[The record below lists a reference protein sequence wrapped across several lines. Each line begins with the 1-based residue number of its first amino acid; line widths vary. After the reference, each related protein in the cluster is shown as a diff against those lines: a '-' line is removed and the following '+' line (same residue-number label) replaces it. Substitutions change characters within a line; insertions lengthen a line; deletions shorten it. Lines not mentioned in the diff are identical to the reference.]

1 MIRGLYTAVSGL
13 ITQEAKQQVITNNL
27 ANANTVGF
35 KKDDLAIKKF
45 DDVLI
50 ENYDKIQGG
59 KNVRNIIGSMSYGS
73 KIDETKTFFTQGM
86 LQQTDKTTDFAVDGR
101 GFFSVARTD
110 LNGNSETFYT
120 RDGHFHVNL
129 KGYLVNDN
137 GDNVLGRNL
146 NTGAVEPIY
155 VGRAQILLDGDN
167 NLLIDGNANYKFNMV
182 DFEDYNGG
190 YPSLKKVGDNLYSSE
205 NPIENGEIT
214 VKQNALEKS
223 NVNVVNEMVNMM
235 TVMRS
240 FESNQKIIQSMDETL
255 GKAVNE
261 VGVVR

>member
-27 ANANTVGF
+27 ANVNTVGF

-45 DDVLI
+45 DDVLL
-50 ENYDKIQGG
+50 ENYDKISGG
-59 KNVRNIIGSMSYGS
+59 KNVRNVIGGLSFGS

-86 LQQTDKTTDFAVDGR
+86 LQATDKPTDFAVDGR
-101 GFFSVARTD
+101 GFFTVSKTD
-110 LNGNSETFYT
+110 INGNSKTFYT
-120 RDGHFHVNL
+120 RDGHFHVDLN
-129 KGYLVNDN
+129 GYLVNDS
-137 GDNVLGRNL
+137 GYKVLGNNL
-146 NTGAVEPIY
+146 KTGNIEPIY
-155 VGRAQILLDGDN
+155 VGKAEFILDGNN
-167 NLLIDGNANYKFNMV
+167 NLLLDNTPAYKLNMIDFADSNQN
-182 DFEDYNGG
+182 
-190 YPSLKKVGDNLYSSE
+190 YPSLKKAGDNLYEGE
-205 NPIENGEIT
+205 NPVQSDDIV
-214 VKQNALEKS
+214 VKQKFLEKS
-223 NVNVVNEMVNMM
+223 NVNVINEMVNMM

>member
-27 ANANTVGF
+27 ANANTVGY
-35 KKDDLAIKKF
+35 KKDDLAVKKF
-45 DDVLI
+45 DDVLL
-50 ENYDKIQGG
+50 ENYDKISGG
-59 KNVRNIIGSMSYGS
+59 KNVRNEIGSLSFGS

-86 LQQTDKTTDFAVDGR
+86 LQQTDKTTDFAIDGG
-101 GFFSVARTD
+101 GFFTVSRPD
-110 LNGNSETFYT
+110 LNGNAENFYT

-129 KGYLVNDN
+129 EGYLVNDS
-137 GDNVLGRNL
+137 GYNVLGTNSM
-146 NTGAVEPIY
+146 TGNQEPIY
-155 VGRAQILLDGDN
+155 VGRAQILLDGSN
-167 NLLIDGNANYKFNMV
+167 NIILDENIAYKLNVV
-182 DFEDYNGG
+182 DFADANEN
-190 YPSLKKVGDNLYSSE
+190 YPSLRKAGDNLYTGE
-205 NPIENGEIT
+205 NPEQRDDIA
-214 VKQNALEKS
+214 VKQMTLEKS
-223 NVNVVNEMVNMM
+223 NVNVINEMVNMM

>member
-50 ENYDKIQGG
+50 ENYDKIAGS
-59 KNVRNIIGSMSYGS
+59 KNVRNIIGSLSFGS
-73 KIDETKTFFTQGM
+73 EIDETKTFFTQGM
-86 LQQTDKTTDFAVDGR
+86 LQNTEKATDFAIDGR

-110 LNGNSETFYT
+110 ANGNSETFYT
-120 RDGHFHVNL
+120 RDGHFHVNIQ
-129 KGYLVNDN
+129 GYLVNDN

-146 NTGAVEPIY
+146 DSGAVEPVY
-155 VGRAQILLDGDN
+155 VGRAQILLDGEN
-167 NLLIDGNANYKFNMV
+167 NLLLDGNSAYKLATV
-182 DFEDYNGG
+182 DFEDFNEN
-190 YPSLKKVGDNLYSSE
+190 YPSLRKMGDNLYSGE
-205 NPIENGEIT
+205 NPVENNDIT
-214 VKQNALEKS
+214 IMQNTLERS
-223 NVNVVNEMVNMM
+223 NVNVINEMVNMM

>member
-13 ITQEAKQQVITNNL
+13 VTQEAKQQVITNNL

-35 KKDDLAIKKF
+35 KKDDLAIKAF
-45 DDVLI
+45 DEVLI
-50 ENYDKIQGG
+50 ENYDKLVGG
-59 KNVRNIIGSMSYGS
+59 KNVRNVIGSLSYGS
-73 KIDETKTFFTQGM
+73 AIDETKTFFTQGM
-86 LQQTDKTTDFAVDGR
+86 LQQTEKTTDFAVDGR

-120 RDGHFHVNL
+120 RDGHFHVDIR
-129 KGYLVNDN
+129 GYLVNDS
-137 GDNVLGRNL
+137 GDKVLGRN
-146 NTGAVEPIY
+146 NNSGAVEPIY
-155 VGRAQILLDGDN
+155 IGKAQMLLDGDN
-167 NLLIDGNANYKFNMV
+167 NLLLDGNATYKFSTV
-182 DFEDYNGG
+182 DFPDYNEN
-190 YPSLKKVGDNLYSSE
+190 YPSLKKAGDNLYSGE
-205 NPIENGEIT
+205 NPVDNPNIA
-214 VKQNALEKS
+214 VKQNTLEKS
-223 NVNVVNEMVNMM
+223 NVNIINEMVNMM